1 MKCHLLHDSS
11 QHVAVKVFK
20 IAESDSDAQDVKR
33 TAHREAALM
42 KSLRHKNIT
51 TLLDTFLIQDKLCIC
66 MEFTP
71 RTLLELLEGTNNGNG
86 LDPELVRKL
95 IHQTLSA
102 IVFLHSQVLAL
113 NCDAVLRRA
122 CMYFSAAS

>member
-20 IAESDSDAQDVKR
+20 IAETDSDAADVKR

-42 KSLRHKNIT
+42 KRLRHKHIT

-66 MEFTP
+66 MEFSP

-95 IHQTLSA
+95 IYQTLSA
-102 IVFLHSQVLAL
+102 IAFLHSQVLTR
-113 NCDAVLRRA
+113 N
-122 CMYFSAAS
+122 